1 MSIRSNLAMTAT
13 FVVAASSVSSC
24 GFSPEQ
30 FSTEESVT
38 IIDCVLTLS
47 YAERE
52 YYPYSTRNFVRPG
65 KELGSGRYMNCD
77 EVVETVTVARV
88 PGFSPKVVV
97 RLITAE
103 DKINA
108 QAKKYVY
115 IRLGV
120 LHGDEKPKELPLKFR
135 RLLLRK
141 TH

>member
-1 MSIRSNLAMTAT
+1 MSIRCNLAMTAT

-30 FSTEESVT
+30 FSTEPSVT
-38 IIDCVLTLS
+38 IIDCILTLS

-52 YYPYSTRNFVRPG
+52 YDPYGTRNFVRPG
-65 KELGSGRYMNCD
+65 KELGSGRYLNCD
-77 EVVETVTVARV
+77 EPLETVTVARV

-97 RLITAE
+97 RLINTR
-103 DKINA
+103 DK
-108 QAKKYVY
+108 KLVY

-120 LHGDEKPKELPLKFR
+120 LHGDKKPKELPLKFR
-135 RLLLRK
+135 RLLLAK